1 MPIDERTRLRLRQWF
16 LEHMGDELADAVM
29 EALPPVEWNQ
39 LATKDDLR
47 QLEER
52 LDLRTA
58 ALDARWDA
66 RFASELSSLRLTIAL
81 SAIGTAFSS
90 WGLLLAALAL
100 G

>member
-1 MPIDERTRLRLRQWF
+1 MSIDERTRLRLRQWF

-52 LDLRTA
+52 LDA
-58 ALDARWDA
+58 KWEG
-66 RFASELSSLRLTIAL
+66 RFSDLRLTIVL
-81 SAIGTAFSS
+81 SAVATAFSS

>member
-1 MPIDERTRLRLRQWF
+1 MTIDERTRLRLRQWF

-39 LATKDDLR
+39 LATKDDLH

-52 LDLRTA
+52 LDA
-58 ALDARWDA
+58 KWEG
-66 RFASELSSLRLTIAL
+66 RFSDLRLTIVL
-81 SAIGTAFSS
+81 SAVATAFSS

>member
-52 LDLRTA
+52 LDLK
-58 ALDARWDA
+58 WDS
-66 RFASELSSLRLTIAL
+66 RFSSELSSLRLTIVL

-90 WGLLLAALAL
+90 WGLLLTALAL

>member
-1 MPIDERTRLRLRQWF
+1 M
-16 LEHMGDELADAVM
+16 AVM

-52 LDLRTA
+52 LDA
-58 ALDARWDA
+58 KWDS
-66 RFASELSSLRLTIAL
+66 RFSSELSSLRLTIVL
-81 SAIGTAFSS
+81 SAVATAFSS